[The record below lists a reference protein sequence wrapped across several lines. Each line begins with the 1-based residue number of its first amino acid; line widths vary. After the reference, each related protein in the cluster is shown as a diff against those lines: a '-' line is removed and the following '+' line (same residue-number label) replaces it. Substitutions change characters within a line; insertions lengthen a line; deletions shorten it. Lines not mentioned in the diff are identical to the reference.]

1 PPRRRWAASAGDW
14 PSTGRGGTDT
24 MGTITDRG
32 RGRAAPLRAA
42 RTAAA
47 LTLLA
52 TGALA
57 LDAGGP
63 RGGTPAQ
70 VPLAAREDQQDQ
82 EEQAGQAGQAE
93 PCDLYRSVPPS
104 TEDGPAVKAI
114 KARRSLVVG
123 IDLNSYRWGARNP
136 NSGQLEGFDIDL
148 ARAIGTAIMGD
159 PEKVVFKAV
168 PTADRIKYIK
178 EGRVDIIVRT
188 MSITCERMEEIAFSR
203 PYFTTSQRVLVPRT
217 SPAKTLDEALN
228 GTTAC
233 AATGSTALVEL
244 KTRPLKQVV
253 PVENNLDCLVLMQ
266 LGKVDATMTDDGL
279 AAGQAAQDQTV
290 KVLDGEVR
298 PGVMG
303 VAMLKG
309 SADLTARV
317 NQVLNDY
324 YTSGTWRR
332 AYDSWLKPYL
342 RDDADQHWPTA
353 R

>member
-1 PPRRRWAASAGDW
+1 
-14 PSTGRGGTDT
+14 

-32 RGRAAPLRAA
+32 RGRATALRAA

-47 LTLLA
+47 LALLA
-52 TGALA
+52 SGALA
-57 LDAGGP
+57 LGAGGP
-63 RGGTPAQ
+63 RDGGAPAQ
-70 VPLAAREDQQDQ
+70 VPLAAQQEQQDQ
-82 EEQAGQAGQAE
+82 QEQAGRSEQAE
-93 PCDLYRSVPPS
+93 PCDLYKSVPPS
-104 TEDGPAVKAI
+104 TEDGAAVKAI

-123 IDLNSYRWGARNP
+123 IDLNSYRWGSRNP
-136 NSGQLEGFDIDL
+136 NTGQLEGFDIDL

-159 PEKVVFKAV
+159 PDKVVFKAV

-188 MSITCERMEEIAFSR
+188 MSITCERLAEIGFSR

-233 AATGSTALVEL
+233 AATGSSALEEL
-244 KTRPLKQVV
+244 KTRPLKQLV

-290 KVLDGEVR
+290 KVLDGDVR

-303 VAMLKG
+303 VGMLKD
-309 SADLTARV
+309 STDLAARV
-317 NQVLNDY
+317 NQVINDY
-324 YTSGTWRR
+324 YARGAWRG

-342 RDDADQHWPTA
+342 LDDADRHWPTP